1 MLRLTRTLIA
11 RARRA
16 LVDAIYGPRQV
27 REVNPEGDFDNAG
40 RWSPSARENA
50 GGSGTSTR
58 SPSRAW
64 PYSYMLRCRTRQHA
78 AVLLERA
85 LAGRDVPPDVA
96 AVLAS
101 AERRIAEV
109 FPSDRAV
116 GDGVVTRAEIAAAIL
131 AVLEGRIELPSAHR
145 KPAAERAAV
154 TGEVRQ

>member
-1 MLRLTRTLIA
+1 MLRLTCTLIA

-16 LVDAIYGPRQV
+16 LVDAIYGPRRA
-27 REVNPEGDFDNAG
+27 REVNPEGHFSG
-40 RWSPSARENA
+40 PRWYPSDREDA

-64 PYSYMLRCRTRQHA
+64 PYSYMLRCRSRQHA

-96 AVLAS
+96 AVYAS
-101 AERRIAEV
+101 AERCIADAL
-109 FPSDRAV
+109 PSDRAV

-145 KPAAERAAV
+145 KPDAEVNHA
-154 TGEVRQ
+154 